1 MGAVLRFVFL
11 WPRCGC
17 VHTSWG
23 IAGCL
28 LGSQHTQQT
37 SPRPG
42 LIGIGYLAT
51 FYSSSYTTS
60 LTFTV
65 CPLSIMWFS
74 ERFWIAFS
82 FIKTVCHLHWLH
94 FASNTDISILITC
107 CKAFLVASLQANVC
121 VYPIYT
127 YLFEFKAISIR
138 IGKYIIRLIKHE

>member
-37 SPRPG
+37 YHRPG

-65 CPLSIMWFS
+65 CPLFITWSS
-74 ERFWIAFS
+74 LRFWIALS
-82 FIKTVCHLHWLH
+82 LIKTICHLHTRH
-94 FASNTDISILITC
+94 FASNTGISIFLSPVARLFLSHP
-107 CKAFLVASLQANVC
+107 CKLMYAF
-121 VYPIYT
+121 I
-127 YLFEFKAISIR
+127 LFILFPFNPNQKDYK
-138 IGKYIIRLIKHE
+138 G